1 MKMEL
6 MFPSKYLRAVDL
18 DGERLVTIADVVM
31 DELVM
36 RGGRREEKP
45 VIHLKGDD
53 KMLVLN
59 KTNAE
64 TIAGL
69 YGGESDEWR
78 GKELVLFPTDVTF
91 GRERVLA
98 IRVRAPGGAKQAESG
113 APFGADEDDW
123 AAADAEGAPDW
134 FGEVAASLW
143 LPLAAAFDA
152 DELARTGSA
161 VKEAWGRKRINQN
174 ERDALKKKFVEV
186 RRALHNERNSA

>member
-1 MKMEL
+1 
-6 MFPSKYLRAVDL
+6 
-18 DGERLVTIADVVM
+18 M
-31 DELVM
+31 DELVI

-45 VIHLKGDD
+45 VIHLKGED

-64 TIAGL
+64 TIAAL
-69 YGGESDEWR
+69 YGGETDDWR
-78 GKELVLFPTDVTF
+78 GKQLVIFPTDVTF

-98 IRVRAPGGAKQAESG
+98 IRMRAPGGAKQTDSG
-113 APFGADEDDW
+113 GGFGADEDDW
-123 AAADAEGAPDW
+123 AAADDEGAPAW

-161 VKEAWGRKRINQN
+161 VKGAWSRKEISQK
-174 ERDALKKKFVEV
+174 ERDALKQKFVQV
-186 RRALHNERNSA
+186 RRALHNSA

>member
-1 MKMEL
+1 MKMDL
-6 MFPSKYLRAVDL
+6 MFPSKYLRAIDL
-18 DGERLVTIADVVM
+18 DGERLITIADVVM

-36 RGGRREEKP
+36 RGGKREEKP

-53 KMLVLN
+53 KMFVLN

-64 TIAGL
+64 TIASL
-69 YGGESDEWR
+69 YGGESDDWR
-78 GKELVLFPTDVTF
+78 GKDLVLFPTDVTF

-98 IRVRAPGGAKQAESG
+98 IRVRAPGGAKPPG
-113 APFGADEDDW
+113 GGFDADEDDW
-123 AAADAEGAPDW
+123 AAAGDAGAPAW
-134 FGEVAASLW
+134 FGEVAGSLW

-161 VKEAWGRKRINQN
+161 VKGAWGRKEINQK

-186 RRALHNERNSA
+186 RRALHNERNSSS